1 MTLAK
6 SSDPAVRTSRVVDV
20 ANAPGTVCNVYAD
33 CVQLLKQGKKIN
45 YQGPAVTA
53 GFDKYRNTSGD
64 WLITQVGTDGKT
76 QNGILKVP
84 ASVVLS
90 YKS

>member
-1 MTLAK
+1 MGRA
-6 SSDPAVRTSRVVDV
+6 AVRRAGLGPRTRPARDVAEVVDV

-33 CVQLLKQGKKIN
+33 CVQLLTQGKKIN

-76 QNGILKVP
+76 QTG
-84 ASVVLS
+84 S
-90 YKS
+90 